1 MEFMSTATCIESFDL
16 LEKIGVKRY
25 KVGSGDTNNY
35 LLLEKISSTGKPIII
50 SNGMT
55 SEKDLD
61 KTISFLKNKNNNI
74 SLLQCYTSYPTLPQQ
89 WGLNEISLLKD
100 KYNIPIGFSDHSG
113 NIYSSLAATALGA
126 EIIEFHVC
134 FDKEIFG
141 PDTKSSITINQVKN
155 LVVGI
160 KEIKDS
166 LSAGRINK
174 NDKKLKS
181 IKDIFS
187 KSIAL
192 KRDLKKGVKLSI
204 NDLESKKPAN
214 MGISAEKFKN
224 ILGKHLKRDMLK
236 GEFLNLK
243 DIK

>member
-1 MEFMSTATCIESFDL
+1 M
-16 LEKIGVKRY
+16 
-25 KVGSGDTNNY
+25 
-35 LLLEKISSTGKPIII
+35 
-50 SNGMT
+50 
-55 SEKDLD
+55 
-61 KTISFLKNKNNNI
+61 
-74 SLLQCYTSYPTLPQQ
+74 QCYTSYPTLPQQ

-100 KYNIPIGFSDHSG
+100 KYNIPIGYSDHSG

-141 PDTKSSITINQVKN
+141 PDTKSSITINQVKS

-160 KEIKDS
+160 KEIKES
-166 LSAGRINK
+166 LSVGSINK
-174 NDKKLKS
+174 KDKKLKS

-187 KSIAL
+187 KSLAL
-192 KRDLKKGVKLSI
+192 KRDLKKGDKLSI
-204 NDLESKKPAN
+204 DDLESKKPAN

-224 ILGKHLKRDMLK
+224 LLGKHLKRDMLK